1 MAIQEAVL
9 EMREGDRYFGFLVEQ
24 EEWREIIN
32 RYGFAERVLQ
42 GRNWIWRVTDRL
54 TGNTTEGQIP
64 FTTFPEIG
72 DHFEQTW
79 KLFSD
84 SPYRPPEP
92 EVPIEPPKPVDPYA
106 SHPNY
111 GRF

>member
-1 MAIQEAVL
+1 MIQEAVL
-9 EMREGDRYFGFLVEQ
+9 ETREGDRYIGFLVEQ
-24 EEWREIIN
+24 EEWRVITD
-32 RYGFAERVLQ
+32 GFGDFVDQVLE

-54 TGNTTEGQIP
+54 TGNTTEGPIP
-64 FTTFPEIG
+64 WETGVEVEAY
-72 DHFEQTW
+72 FERTW
-79 KLFSD
+79 LQFNS

-92 EVPIEPPKPVDPYA
+92 EVPIIPVDPYA